1 MSRLAIANIECVD
14 SQENYGRFICAPMEP
29 GFGVTLGNALRR
41 MMLGYLPG
49 AAVTQVQ
56 IGSILHEFSTIPD
69 VKEDTTEFL
78 LNVKAIRLKALSDR
92 PGKLILRQE
101 GGGEVYARD
110 IAPSVDFEIVN
121 PDAYLATVNSDSA
134 VFEVEFD
141 VDLGTG
147 YRVATSEDGM
157 PIGTIPVDAVFTPIK
172 KVNYNVKP
180 MPTGEEGSRD
190 MLEIEI
196 WTDGTTTPEEA
207 ISEGARIVIEQMTPF
222 LEYPQTSKLKSE
234 EEQRRLQIPD
244 EKFNMPVE
252 QLDLS
257 VRTMNCLRRAGIA
270 TVGELISK
278 GERELLSLRNFGQK
292 SKIELEEKLTAIDL
306 TLTPA
311 DEDDESVLED
321 GEVAA
326 DAETGDD
333 AGDAAADA
341 ETEAEAGDDTEKQ
354 DEA

>member
-1 MSRLAIANIECVD
+1 LSRLVIANIECVD
-14 SQENYGRFICAPMEP
+14 SQENYGRFDCAPMEH

-41 MMLGYLPG
+41 VMLGYLPG

-69 VKEDTTEFL
+69 VKEDTIEFL
-78 LNVKAIRLKALSDR
+78 LNVKAIRLNALSDR
-92 PGKLILRQE
+92 PGKLMLRKE
-101 GGGEVYARD
+101 GAGEVYARD
-110 IAPSVDFEIVN
+110 IAPSIDFEIIN
-121 PDAYLATVNSDSA
+121 PDCYLATVNSDTA

-147 YRVATSEDGM
+147 YHTATSEDGM
-157 PIGTIPVDAVFTPIK
+157 PIGTIPVDAVFTPIR
-172 KVNYNVKP
+172 KVNFNVKAL
-180 MPTGEEGSRD
+180 PTVDGESRD
-190 MLEIEI
+190 LLQIEV
-196 WTDGTTTPEEA
+196 WTDGTITPEEA
-207 ISEGARIVIEQMTPF
+207 ISEGARVIIEQMTPF

-292 SKIELEEKLTAIDL
+292 SKIELEEKLGLIDL
-306 TLTPA
+306 TLTYGDDDDEDGFGDDETVDGAEDDAEDTETTA
-311 DEDDESVLED
+311 DEDPE
-321 GEVAA
+321 
-326 DAETGDD
+326 
-333 AGDAAADA
+333 
-341 ETEAEAGDDTEKQ
+341 EAGTEE